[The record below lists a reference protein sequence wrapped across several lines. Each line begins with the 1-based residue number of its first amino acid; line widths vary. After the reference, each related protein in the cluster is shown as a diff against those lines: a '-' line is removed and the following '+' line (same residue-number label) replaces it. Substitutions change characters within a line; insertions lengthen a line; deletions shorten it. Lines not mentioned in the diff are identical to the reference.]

1 MKKLFYGL
9 MICALAFI
17 ATSCGFK
24 SEEKPL
30 HGSLVTFT
38 APDDGS
44 DGILLGVREK
54 TPNPDDS
61 RVIVTPARY
70 ASITADDNVII
81 CRVSDLKVE
90 AYKHDG
96 DPIGNG
102 EFETFTRM
110 PREEV
115 VYMGTNYKTSTW
127 YFPAQDETCAVKSSY
142 QGLKLLFLRLDTG
155 VWEVRSYDGKT
166 LWTTPG
172 MAEGRKYW
180 LIKDTKAPGEEF
192 YFAVTGG
199 KTPACTLYDCN
210 GKELKKLNASHWRLT
225 QKKLK
230 AQKELDAE
238 TVYAEIDGIRKF

>member
-54 TPNPDDS
+54 APNPDDS

-70 ASITADDNVII
+70 TSITADDNVII

-90 AYKHDG
+90 A
-96 DPIGNG
+96 
-102 EFETFTRM
+102 
-110 PREEV
+110 
-115 VYMGTNYKTSTW
+115 
-127 YFPAQDETCAVKSSY
+127 
-142 QGLKLLFLRLDTG
+142 
-155 VWEVRSYDGKT
+155 
-166 LWTTPG
+166 
-172 MAEGRKYW
+172 
-180 LIKDTKAPGEEF
+180 
-192 YFAVTGG
+192 
-199 KTPACTLYDCN
+199 
-210 GKELKKLNASHWRLT
+210 
-225 QKKLK
+225 
-230 AQKELDAE
+230 
-238 TVYAEIDGIRKF
+238 

>member
-1 MKKLFYGL
+1 

-24 SEEKPL
+24 SEEQPL

-54 TPNPDDS
+54 APNPDDS

-70 ASITADDNVII
+70 TSITADDNVII

-102 EFETFTRM
+102 EFETFTLM

-115 VYMGTNYKTSTW
+115 VYM
-127 YFPAQDETCAVKSSY
+127 
-142 QGLKLLFLRLDTG
+142 
-155 VWEVRSYDGKT
+155 
-166 LWTTPG
+166 
-172 MAEGRKYW
+172 
-180 LIKDTKAPGEEF
+180 
-192 YFAVTGG
+192 
-199 KTPACTLYDCN
+199 
-210 GKELKKLNASHWRLT
+210 
-225 QKKLK
+225 
-230 AQKELDAE
+230 
-238 TVYAEIDGIRKF
+238 